1 MAKISNTT
9 SYPFVQPDVN
19 DYVIGTAP
27 GATPSNQTSNFKL
40 GDIANLNPQ
49 DLQSVLSTGNI
60 ASLSI
65 RLTDNSGQNELT
77 LQSNNIAGQD
87 FLQIN
92 TQNPGSDM
100 EVTAQSRL
108 TLFGDVTT
116 LQGASSVRI
125 TSEPSVDI
133 ETEGTLTAVAG
144 SGANAGTVVIGN
156 DAPLQVDTTR
166 MEFSLGGIK
175 IDGLVDFKSDNAILL
190 NSVPGA
196 VGQTIVSQGPGSPLA
211 WGTALPALTNTNVY
225 TGDVNNN
232 PVVTSVVTINS
243 TNGDVKIG
251 NGSGALQGVVTLEG
265 KWFPEI
271 YHQYGTNNV
280 SLGVEVMADA
290 TLVGE
295 KNTAIGTIAGNGLA
309 DTAGSNTLVGYAA
322 GASITV
328 ANGNTLIGREA
339 DVNGP
344 LEARGTAVGTSAT
357 VSNEAVALGSGS
369 SAEKGCI
376 AIGYN
381 ANAETATGANPVIN
395 FTHDVID
402 GLIANGQI
410 YATNADALVDLN
422 PGDIYLLDNATI
434 GIPTVGGNN
443 GPAIMCMVY
452 TA

>member
-77 LQSNNIAGQD
+77 LQSNNITGQD

-92 TQNPGSDM
+92 TQNPGSDI
-100 EVTAQSRL
+100 EVTAQGRL

-190 NSVPGA
+190 NSVPGTL
-196 VGQTIVSQGPGSPLA
+196 GQTIVSQGPGAPLA
-211 WGTALPALTNTNVY
+211 WGPSLPALTDTNVY

-232 PVVTSVVTINS
+232 PVVTDVVTINS
-243 TNGDVKIG
+243 TNGNVKIG
-251 NGSGALQGVVTLEG
+251 KGSGALAGVMTLEG

-280 SLGVEVMADA
+280 SLGPEVMADP
-290 TLVGE
+290 TLVGAE
-295 KNTAIGTIAGNGLA
+295 NTAIGTIAGTGLA
-309 DTAGSNTLVGYAA
+309 DTATSNT
-322 GASITV
+322 
-328 ANGNTLIGREA
+328 
-339 DVNGP
+339 
-344 LEARGTAVGTSAT
+344 
-357 VSNEAVALGSGS
+357 
-369 SAEKGCI
+369 
-376 AIGYN
+376 
-381 ANAETATGANPVIN
+381 
-395 FTHDVID
+395 
-402 GLIANGQI
+402 
-410 YATNADALVDLN
+410 
-422 PGDIYLLDNATI
+422 
-434 GIPTVGGNN
+434 
-443 GPAIMCMVY
+443 
-452 TA
+452 